1 MSGPARSWSVP
12 SVTFEPPTH
21 ASPQRLKTDRAVS
34 LTLDRPARSGSGPAG
49 EATGNQTS
57 GDDLLRRLIEALQP
71 PLELLYRAAGVLE
84 WPMPLLPY
92 QQGGIATLV
101 RSPALLLADDM
112 GLGKTV
118 QAIGALRVLFLRQ
131 EIESAL
137 VVCPSSLVR
146 QWARELEVW
155 AQELR
160 TVAVAGPSPRQSLWR
175 LDAHVKLVSYETL
188 RSDLRFASQVQWGVL
203 ILDEASR
210 IKNRDTSLAH
220 ACKRLPSQRRWA
232 LTGTPLEN
240 RLEDVVSVLEFL
252 GGGPRRYQS
261 REHVTERLREVQL
274 RRRKADVL
282 PQLPARLVRDL
293 EIELGSAQRRA
304 YDEAEQK
311 GVVQLRAQGP
321 ALRVTHI
328 LELIT
333 RLKQICNH
341 DPASGESSKLL
352 DIAQRMEVLVAEGH
366 RALVFSQFTDE
377 NFGVGLICSVLGA
390 HRPLAYTGA
399 LSPSQRAAVTDRFL
413 SDPRHKLLVL
423 SLRAGGV
430 GLNLQSAS
438 YVFHLDRWW
447 NPAIEEQ
454 ADSRAHRMG
463 QRHSV
468 HAFRYVCL
476 GTIEERIAAI
486 LKSKR
491 QLFDEVVDDVSIDL
505 ATTLTQAEL
514 RGLFGLEG
522 P

>member
-1 MSGPARSWSVP
+1 MPGIPLGTPTHCSVP
-12 SVTFEPPTH
+12 CGNTG
-21 ASPQRLKTDRAVS
+21 RAVS
-34 LTLDRPARSGSGPAG
+34 LTLDKPARSASGPA
-49 EATGNQTS
+49 NQAAADPGA
-57 GDDLLRRLIEALQP
+57 GDDLLRRLIAALQP
-71 PLELLYRAAGVLE
+71 PLELLYRSAGVLQ

-101 RSPALLLADDM
+101 RSSELLLADDM

-131 EIESAL
+131 EIPSAL

-146 QWARELEVW
+146 QWA
-155 AQELR
+155 QELR
-160 TVAVAGPSPRQSLWR
+160 LWAPELNTVAVAGPSPRPSLWR
-175 LDAHVKLVSYETL
+175 RDSHVKLVSYETL
-188 RSDLRFASQVQWGVL
+188 RSDLRLASQIPWGVVV
-203 ILDEASR
+203 LDEASR

-220 ACKRLPSQRRWA
+220 ACKKLSSQRRWA

-252 GGGPRRYQS
+252 GGKPQRYPS
-261 REHVTERLREVQL
+261 RQQVLERLGEVQL

-282 PQLPARLVRDL
+282 PQLPARLVR
-293 EIELGSAQRRA
+293 EIEVELGPAQRRA
-304 YDEAEQK
+304 YEEAEQD
-311 GVVQLRAQGP
+311 GVVQLRAHGP

-333 RLKQICNH
+333 RLKQICNYH
-341 DPASGESSKLL
+341 PASGESSKLQ
-352 DIAQRMEVLVAEGH
+352 DIAQRIEVLVAEGH

-377 NFGVGLICSVLGA
+377 VFGVGLICRLLQA

-399 LSPSQRAAVTDRFL
+399 LTCAQRAAVTDRFL
-413 SDPRHKLLVL
+413 GDSSHKLLVL

-463 QRHSV
+463 QRQSV

-486 LKSKR
+486 LRSKR
-491 QLFDEVVDDVSIDL
+491 QLFDEIVDEVSIDL

-514 RGLFGLEG
+514 RGLFGLDSPG
-522 P
+522 S